1 MPLFKTIAKYP
12 CADHFFDII
21 VFMGKILRKTGF
33 AFAVPLCLAFSV
45 ACTDYSSDINDL
57 HGRLDE
63 IESSRIASID
73 GQLKAINATI
83 PQLEKTD
90 ADLKEMIE
98 NLQKTAD
105 GLGKSI
111 SDNGKSI
118 SDLKTDLEKAVEY
131 LRNSDKSDK
140 EYVLDS
146 LAKAKA
152 VLLALLKSENTE
164 MNGKLASVNNTI
176 SDLQKKDTELE
187 KKILDLKDY
196 TDKELKGT
204 KDWLSATFMTLD
216 QYNSIVE
223 QLGGINGEIAGLK
236 TSMANLET
244 RLTKKYSEDLKV
256 AADGVK
262 SKLAGEVDG
271 LKDRIDKEVSDI
283 TKAYTAAITTF
294 REEMEK
300 WWNESL
306 RKSIGDS
313 ETSMKSWVNSTLD
326 GYWTIA
332 QAKDSLKALNDDIKG
347 QLEAQKTFLNGLIEA
362 NAADIKALTDKLK
375 ELDEAVKKNSDDI
388 DAVNKALGDA
398 KDELTEAY
406 TDAISKAISEFE
418 GTFSED
424 IKNKIASVNN
434 SLETKNKAI
443 ESKVLS
449 LEESVSSL
457 KDKLSEFLNA
467 SVSLRIQ
474 SVEWFPT
481 STDGKEILYYDKGDP
496 EFPGSEN
503 YRYIKF
509 RFDVRPAS
517 EAANITA
524 DLLSARLLYT
534 KTRAA
539 AGDVEKLD
547 ITDFKHEKGI
557 ITVTIDASNVDKDVI
572 DGNNSASVA
581 VAVGNLST
589 EYIPLKAQELG
600 DPLIRYETID
610 GKMLTDSEINGVRAI
625 DKVGFFCA
633 REHTY
638 GRIDFIGDIGELDLN
653 LYRDTWKGATL
664 KKIKVCRDVAMSKS
678 SGIGTLR
685 FENQYLLVFADLE
698 KLDVSKVDDFA
709 RMFLE
714 CTHLADLRI
723 SSWRPKPHNLTRAFE
738 HCQSLEEL
746 DLSKWD
752 VSEVEYVKKLFYNC
766 ASLKKV
772 TLDGWKLANFNKKI
786 TDYTRKEREEHVFS
800 GINCRNHDFYIYVRN
815 CDDKTTV
822 ETVKRWV
829 DNSQIAGGEPLNKGR
844 CNIVTK

>member
-1 MPLFKTIAKYP
+1 MPLL
-12 CADHFFDII
+12 
-21 VFMGKILRKTGF
+21 VS
-33 AFAVPLCLAFSV
+33 LAFSV
-45 ACTDYSSDINDL
+45 ACTDYSQDIDDVYR
-57 HGRLDE
+57 RLDG
-63 IESSRIASID
+63 IEDNQIASID
-73 GQLKAINATI
+73 KQIKEINAAI
-83 PQLEKTD
+83 PKLEKAD
-90 ADLKEMIE
+90 ADLKGIID
-98 NLQKTAD
+98 NLQTTAD
-105 GLGKSI
+105 GLDESI
-111 SDNGKSI
+111 KANAKKI
-118 SDLKTDLEKAVEY
+118 SDLKTDLEKAVED
-131 LRNSDKSDK
+131 LKNSDKADK

-146 LAKAKA
+146 LGKDKAA
-152 VLLALLKSENTE
+152 LLALLESEKTE
-164 MNGKLASVNNTI
+164 MNGKLTSINNTI
-176 SDLQKKDTELE
+176 SDLQKKDAELE
-187 KKILDLKDY
+187 KKISDLKDY
-196 TDKELKGT
+196 ADKELKGT

-244 RLTKKYSEDLKV
+244 RLTKKYSEDLKT

-262 SKLAGEVDG
+262 SKLGEEVDG
-271 LKDRIDKEVSDI
+271 LNDRIDKEVPAI
-283 TKAYTAAITTF
+283 TEAYTAAITTF

-306 RKSIGDS
+306 KKSIGDC

-332 QAKDSLKALNDDIKG
+332 QTKDSLKALNDDIKG

-362 NAADIKALTDKLK
+362 NAADIKALNDKLK
-375 ELDEAVKKNSDDI
+375 ELDEAVKKNSADI

-418 GTFSED
+418 GTFSDE
-424 IKNKIASVNN
+424 IKSRIASVNN
-434 SLETKNKAI
+434 SLEAKSKAI

-457 KDKLSEFLNA
+457 NDKLSEFLNA

-509 RFDVRPAS
+509 RFEVRPAS

-534 KTRAA
+534 KTRAT
-539 AGDVEKLD
+539 AGENVDLD
-547 ITDFKHEKGI
+547 ITDFKNENGI
-557 ITVTIDASNVDKDVI
+557 ITVTIDAEKVSKDFI
-572 DGNNSASVA
+572 DGKISASVA
-581 VAVGNLST
+581 VAVRDHDTEYIST

-610 GKMLTDSEINGVRAI
+610 GKMLPDSEIKGVRAI
-625 DKVGFFCA
+625 DKIGFFCT

-638 GRIDFIGDIGELDLN
+638 GRIDFIGEIGELDLN
-653 LYRDTWKGATL
+653 LGRDTWEGATM
-664 KKIKVCRDVAMSKS
+664 KKIKVCRNVAMYKS
-678 SGIGTLR
+678 GGFGI
-685 FENQYLLVFADLE
+685 FQNQYKLEFADLE
-698 KLDVSKVDDFA
+698 KLDVSKVDNFA
-709 RMFLE
+709 RMFME

-723 SSWRPKPHNLTRAFE
+723 SSWTPKPQNMARAFE
-738 HCQSLEEL
+738 HCQSLKEL

-766 ASLKKV
+766 ASLIKV
-772 TLDGWKLANFNKKI
+772 TLNGWKLANFNKKI

-800 GINCRNHDFYIYVRN
+800 GINCRNRDFYIYVKN

-822 ETVKRWV
+822 ETVRRWV

-844 CNIVTK
+844 CKIITK